1 MRASPTFR
9 PRFLAAFV
17 AAALV
22 ATGCQLPKLEE
33 EAAKA
38 KPLAQTSIVYSDNGT
53 PITRLHAEVDRVLV
67 PLQRIPKVVQDAV
80 VAIEDERFWSH
91 RGIDV
96 KAIMRAAYVNARTG
110 RIAEGGS
117 TITQQYVKQT
127 FVGDE
132 QTLERKLKEAALAW
146 QLEDELSKEQI
157 LELYLNTVY
166 FGKGAYGIQAAAKR
180 FFGVAA
186 SRLGLT
192 QAALLAG
199 LIQNPDRYDPVD
211 RPKDARARREVVLEK
226 MLELGM
232 IDRGQFAEASD
243 GKLGIRFRERLQA
256 YPAPYFIDFLKRRL
270 LRDKLLG
277 KTARKRYRAVFSGGL
292 RVYSTV
298 DLRMQRAA
306 ERAIHNHLPY
316 ETDPYVS
323 LVAIDPRNG
332 EIKAMVGG
340 RDFFAPRKKD
350 RYAKV
355 NLATGEG
362 GTGRQA
368 GSSFKT
374 FTLAAAVEKGISLRS
389 VFGGPS
395 RVVIKDPAC
404 SGPEGLWDPGNYSDS
419 GFGTMDLVSATAN
432 SVNTIFAQLV
442 AKVGPARVV
451 DVAHRLGITS
461 QLDSVCAITL
471 GSEEVTALEMAHAF
485 STLGSGG
492 VRMPLTAVR
501 VIKTTDGKVLYRHK
515 PKGKRVMDANDAWQ
529 VVYALQRVVTGGTGT
544 AAAFGPPV
552 FGKTGTTD
560 DWTDAWF
567 CGGTTVLVTCVQVGY
582 PQGKISMAGLHGIN
596 VTGGSYPARIWHDF
610 MAAVLGGRSLG
621 GFPTP
626 ALTGEVIHAAP
637 KPSPTP
643 SPEPPKAQPKPK
655 PKPKPKPADTD
666 GDGVPDATDNCPNVK
681 NPGQEDTDG
690 DGIGDACDPEPGGD
704 GGGGG
709 DGESGG

>member
-1 MRASPTFR
+1 MRASLSLR
-9 PRFLAAFV
+9 PRFLSALV
-17 AAALV
+17 AAVLV
-22 ATGCQLPKLEE
+22 ATGCQLPKLED

-38 KPLAQTSIVYSDNGT
+38 KPLAQTSVVYSDNRT

-67 PLQRIPKVVQDAV
+67 PLKRIPKVVQDAV

-132 QTLERKLKEAALAW
+132 QTLERKLREAALAW
-146 QLEDELSKEQI
+146 QLEDELSKGEI

-180 FFGVAA
+180 FFGVPA
-186 SRLGLT
+186 SRLRLS

-211 RPKDARARREVVLEK
+211 RPKDARARREIVLEK

-232 IDRGQFAEASD
+232 IDRGQFAQASD
-243 GKLGIRFRERLQA
+243 RKLGLQFSERAQA
-256 YPAPYFIDFLKRRL
+256 YPAPYFIDYLKRRL
-270 LRDKLLG
+270 LRDQRLG
-277 KTARKRYRAVFSGGL
+277 KTGRKRYRAVFEGGL
-292 RVYSTV
+292 RVYSTIN
-298 DLRMQRAA
+298 LQMQRAA
-306 ERAIHNHLPY
+306 ERAIRNHLPY
-316 ETDPYVS
+316 TSDPYVS

-340 RDFFAPRKKD
+340 RNFFAPRRVD

-389 VFGGPS
+389 VFAGPS
-395 RVVIKDPAC
+395 RVLIKDPRC
-404 SGPEGLWDPGNYSDS
+404 NGPDGPWQPGNYSDS

-442 AKVGPARVV
+442 AKVGPQNVV
-451 DVAHRLGITS
+451 DVARRLGIAS
-461 QLDSVCAITL
+461 ELEPVCAITL
-471 GSEEVTALEMAHAF
+471 GTEEVTALEMAHAF
-485 STLGSGG
+485 STLASGG
-492 VRMPLTAVR
+492 VRMPLSSVR
-501 VIKTTDGKVLYRHK
+501 VIKTTDGRVVFRHRA
-515 PKGKRVMDANDAWQ
+515 KGKRVMDANDAWQ

-544 AAAFGPPV
+544 AASFGPPV

-560 DWTDAWF
+560 DHTDAWF
-567 CGGTTVLVTCVQVGY
+567 CGGTVVLVTCVQVGY
-582 PQGKISMAGLHGIN
+582 PQGKIPMEGLHGIN
-596 VTGGSYPARIWHDF
+596 VTGGSFPAMIWHDF
-610 MAAVLGGRSLG
+610 MAAVLGGRNLG

-626 ALTGEVIHAAP
+626 ALTGQVLNEAPEPPPQPSPSPKPKKKP
-637 KPSPTP
+637 KPSPSPQPEPEPEP
-643 SPEPPKAQPKPK
+643 SPTE
-655 PKPKPKPADTD
+655 
-666 GDGVPDATDNCPNVK
+666 
-681 NPGQEDTDG
+681 
-690 DGIGDACDPEPGGD
+690 EPGG
-704 GGGGG
+704 GGEG
-709 DGESGG
+709 

>member
-1 MRASPTFR
+1 M
-9 PRFLAAFV
+9 
-17 AAALV
+17 V
-22 ATGCQLPKLEE
+22 ATACKLPKLEE
-33 EAAKA
+33 ESAKA
-38 KPLAQTSIVYSDNGT
+38 KPLEQTSIVYAANGT

-67 PLQRIPKVVQDAV
+67 PLKRIPQVVQDAV
-80 VAIEDERFWSH
+80 VAIEDERFWHH

-96 KAIMRAAYVNARTG
+96 KAILRAAYVNAKTG

-117 TITQQYVKQT
+117 TITQQYIKQT
-127 FVGDE
+127 IVGDE
-132 QTLERKLKEAALAW
+132 QSLERKLKEAALAW
-146 QLEDELSKEQI
+146 QLEEEISKEQI

-180 FFGVAA
+180 FFGVPA

-232 IDRGQFAEASD
+232 IDQGQFAKATER
-243 GKLGIRFRERLQA
+243 KLGLRFRERVQA
-256 YPAPYFIDFLKRRL
+256 YPAPYFVDYLKRRL
-270 LRDKLLG
+270 LRDERLG
-277 KTARKRYRAVFSGGL
+277 KTGRKRYRMVFEGGL

-306 ERAIHNHLPY
+306 ERAIHNHLPF

-323 LVAIDPRNG
+323 LVAIDPRSG

-340 RDFFAPRKKD
+340 RDFFAPKKED
-350 RYAKV
+350 RFAKV

-368 GSSFKT
+368 GSSFKV
-374 FTLAAAVEKGISLRS
+374 FTLAAAVEKGISLNS
-389 VFGGPS
+389 VFAGPS
-395 RVVIKDPAC
+395 RVLIKDPRCENAD
-404 SGPEGLWDPGNYSDS
+404 GPWQPGNYSDS
-419 GFGTMDLVSATAN
+419 GFGTMDLVSATAS

-442 AKVGPARVV
+442 SKVGPQHVVNVAR
-451 DVAHRLGITS
+451 RLGIS
-461 QLDSVCAITL
+461 SKLEPVCAITL
-471 GSEEVTALEMAHAF
+471 GTEEVTAMEMAHAF
-485 STLGSGG
+485 STLASGG
-492 VRMPLTAVR
+492 IRRPLTAVR

-515 PKGKRVMDANDAWQ
+515 AKGKRVMEANDAWQ

-596 VTGGSYPARIWHDF
+596 VTGGSFPAMIWHDF
-610 MAAVLGGRSLG
+610 MAAVLGGRNLA

-626 ALTGEVIHAAP
+626 QLTGEVIFAAP
-637 KPSPTP
+637 KPSPRPPPAPEPPAEEEPKEKPKEKPKP
-643 SPEPPKAQPKPK
+643 SPEPPPPS
-655 PKPKPKPADTD
+655 PS
-666 GDGVPDATDNCPNVK
+666 
-681 NPGQEDTDG
+681 PGE
-690 DGIGDACDPEPGGD
+690 
-704 GGGGG
+704 
-709 DGESGG
+709 GEG

>member
-1 MRASPTFR
+1 
-9 PRFLAAFV
+9 V

-38 KPLAQTSIVYSDNGT
+38 KPLAQTSVVYSANGT

-67 PLQRIPKVVQDAV
+67 PLKRIPKVVQDAV

-166 FGKGAYGIQAAAKR
+166 FGKGAYGVQAAAKR
-180 FFGVAA
+180 FFGVPA
-186 SRLGLT
+186 SKLGLR

-211 RPKDARARREVVLEK
+211 RPKNARARREVVLEK

-232 IDRGQFAEASD
+232 IDRAQFAKASERR
-243 GKLGIRFRERLQA
+243 LGLRFHERLQA
-256 YPAPYFIDFLKRRL
+256 YPAPYFIDYLKRRL
-270 LRDKLLG
+270 LRDKRLG
-277 KTARKRYRAVFSGGL
+277 KTPRKRYRAVFAGGL

-332 EIKAMVGG
+332 QIKAMVGG
-340 RDFFAPRKKD
+340 RDFFAPRKED
-350 RYAKV
+350 RYSKV

-374 FTLAAAVEKGISLRS
+374 FTLAAAVEKGISLKS
-389 VFGGPS
+389 VFAGPS
-395 RVVIKDPAC
+395 RVLIKDPRC
-404 SGPEGLWDPGNYSDS
+404 YGPDGPWQPGNYSDS

-442 AKVGPARVV
+442 AKVGPQNVV
-451 DVAHRLGITS
+451 DVARRLGITS
-461 QLDSVCAITL
+461 KLEPVCAITL
-471 GSEEVTALEMAHAF
+471 GTEEVTALEMAHAF
-485 STLGSGG
+485 STLASGG
-492 VRMPLTAVR
+492 VRMPLTAIR
-501 VIKTTDGKVLYRHK
+501 TIKTTDGRVVFRHK
-515 PKGKRVMDANDAWQ
+515 AKGKRVMDANDAWQ

-567 CGGTTVLVTCVQVGY
+567 CGGTSVLVTCVQVGH

-596 VTGGSYPARIWHDF
+596 VTGGSFPAMIWHDF
-610 MAAVLGGRSLG
+610 MAAVLGGRSLR

-626 ALTGEVIHAAP
+626 ALTGEVIYAAP
-637 KPSPTP
+637 KPSPRPAP
-643 SPEPPKAQPKPK
+643 SPEPPPKEEKEKPK
-655 PKPKPKPADTD
+655 PSPPPPEPEPTPSP
-666 GDGVPDATDNCPNVK
+666 GDG
-681 NPGQEDTDG
+681 
-690 DGIGDACDPEPGGD
+690 GGD
-704 GGGGG
+704 GG
-709 DGESGG
+709 DGSG

>member
-1 MRASPTFR
+1 MRASPSIR
-9 PRFLAAFV
+9 PRFLAALV

-22 ATGCQLPKLEE
+22 ATGCQVLPKLED

-38 KPLAQTSIVYSDNGT
+38 KPLEQTSVVYADNGT

-96 KAIMRAAYVNARTG
+96 KAILRAAYVNARTG

-132 QTLERKLKEAALAW
+132 QTLERKLKEASLAW
-146 QLEDELSKEQI
+146 QLEEEMSKEQI

-180 FFGVAA
+180 FFGVPA
-186 SRLGLT
+186 SKLGLT
-192 QAALLAG
+192 QGALLAG

-211 RPKDARARREVVLEK
+211 RPKDARARREVVLDK

-232 IDRGQFAEASD
+232 IDRAQFAQATEK
-243 GKLGIRFRERLQA
+243 KLGIRFRERIPA
-256 YPAPYFIDFLKRRL
+256 YPAPYFVDYLKRRL
-270 LRDKLLG
+270 LRDRHLG
-277 KTARKRYRAVFSGGL
+277 KTPRKRYRAVFEGGL

-323 LVAIDPRNG
+323 LVAIDPRTG

-340 RDFFAPRKKD
+340 RNWFAPRRVD
-350 RYAKV
+350 PNSKV

-368 GSSFKT
+368 GSAFKT
-374 FTLAAAVEKGISLRS
+374 FTVAAAVEKGISLRS
-389 VFGGPS
+389 VFAGPS
-395 RVVIKDPAC
+395 RVQVKDPRC
-404 SGPEGLWDPGNYSDS
+404 YTNGLPWEPGNYSDS

-442 AKVGPARVV
+442 SKVGPSRVV
-451 DVAHRLGITS
+451 DVARRLGIQS
-461 QLDSVCAITL
+461 SLEPVCSITL
-471 GSEEVTALEMAHAF
+471 GVEEVTPLEMTHAF
-485 STLGSGG
+485 STLASGG

-501 VIKTTDGKVLYRHK
+501 VIKTTDGRVVYRHK
-515 PKGKRVMDANDAWQ
+515 PKGKRVMEANHAWQ

-567 CGGTTVLVTCVQVGY
+567 CGGTVVLVTCVQVGY
-582 PQGKISMAGLHGIN
+582 PKGKISMAGVHGIN
-596 VTGGSYPARIWHDF
+596 VTGGSFPAMIWHDF
-610 MAAVLGGRSLG
+610 MAAVLGGRSLA

-637 KPSPTP
+637 SPSPRPSP
-643 SPEPPKAQPKPK
+643 SPEPEKPKEKPK
-655 PKPKPKPADTD
+655 PKPKPS
-666 GDGVPDATDNCPNVK
+666 
-681 NPGQEDTDG
+681 
-690 DGIGDACDPEPGGD
+690 PEPEPTPSED
-704 GGGGG
+704 PG
-709 DGESGG
+709 DGEGD

>member
-1 MRASPTFR
+1 M
-9 PRFLAAFV
+9 
-17 AAALV
+17 V
-22 ATGCQLPKLEE
+22 ATACKLPKLEE
-33 EAAKA
+33 ESAKA
-38 KPLAQTSIVYSDNGT
+38 KPLEQTSIVYAANGT

-67 PLQRIPKVVQDAV
+67 PLKRIPQVVQDAV
-80 VAIEDERFWSH
+80 VAIEDERFWHH

-96 KAIMRAAYVNARTG
+96 KAILRAAYVNAKTG

-117 TITQQYVKQT
+117 TITQQYIKQT
-127 FVGDE
+127 IVGDE
-132 QTLERKLKEAALAW
+132 QSLERKLKEAALAW
-146 QLEDELSKEQI
+146 QLEEEISKEQI

-180 FFGVAA
+180 FFGVPA

-232 IDRGQFAEASD
+232 IDREQFVKATER
-243 GKLGIRFRERLQA
+243 KLGLRFRERVQA
-256 YPAPYFIDFLKRRL
+256 YPAPYFVDYLKRRL
-270 LRDKLLG
+270 LRDERLG
-277 KTARKRYRAVFSGGL
+277 KTGRKRYRMVFEGGL

-306 ERAIHNHLPY
+306 ERAIHNHLPF

-323 LVAIDPRNG
+323 LVAIDPRSG

-340 RDFFAPRKKD
+340 RDFFAPKKED
-350 RYAKV
+350 RFAKV

-368 GSSFKT
+368 GSSFKV
-374 FTLAAAVEKGISLRS
+374 FTLAAAVEKGISLNS
-389 VFGGPS
+389 VFAGPS
-395 RVVIKDPAC
+395 RVLIKDPRCENAD
-404 SGPEGLWDPGNYSDS
+404 GPWQPGNYSDS
-419 GFGTMDLVSATAN
+419 GFGTMDLVSATAS

-442 AKVGPARVV
+442 SKVGPQHVVNVAR
-451 DVAHRLGITS
+451 RLGIS
-461 QLDSVCAITL
+461 SKLEPVCAITL
-471 GSEEVTALEMAHAF
+471 GTEEVTAMEMAHAF
-485 STLGSGG
+485 STLASGG
-492 VRMPLTAVR
+492 IRRPLTAVR

-515 PKGKRVMDANDAWQ
+515 AKGKRVMEANDAWQ

-596 VTGGSYPARIWHDF
+596 VTGGSFPAMIWHDF
-610 MAAVLGGRSLG
+610 MAAVLGGRNLA

-626 ALTGEVIHAAP
+626 QLTGEVIFAAP
-637 KPSPTP
+637 KPSPRPPPAPEPPAEEEPKEKPKEKPKP
-643 SPEPPKAQPKPK
+643 SPEPPPPS
-655 PKPKPKPADTD
+655 PS
-666 GDGVPDATDNCPNVK
+666 
-681 NPGQEDTDG
+681 PGE
-690 DGIGDACDPEPGGD
+690 
-704 GGGGG
+704 
-709 DGESGG
+709 GEG